1 MKPEQNKRSTAGSTV
16 QPFWRRA
23 LPYAVGAGLYFGIT
37 TGIEYW
43 NDYNDWAKKT
53 SDQYEV
59 VGKDEAA
66 KIKPGLESI
75 CK

>member
-1 MKPEQNKRSTAGSTV
+1 MKLEQNKRSTAGSTT

-53 SDQYEV
+53 SDQCEV
-59 VGKDEAA
+59 VGKDEASE
-66 KIKPGLESI
+66 IKPGVESI